1 MKNLEK
7 QEAELER
14 LKQIIAQS
22 AGLVKLVC
30 GVCNGAAHALALEAH
45 DQLRGLPCAR
55 RQIKGGRTVW
65 QSFERALDCYQDYAN
80 RLLYTDGN
88 WFFHLAY
95 MDEATRKRYGNIT
108 DEDYFEMWTSMGAAI
123 YDEHRALA
131 TCLQNKWR
139 LYLEAQGVKD
149 SSAKAWCIT
158 AMIGFGIASM
168 AYQYSVK
175 QAAALLPNVRFSA
188 FERIFKS
195 FDLSTVGRMWM
206 SALDDLDRRALLLA
220 QDAIDKDAGVKN
232 IKVSVEQLQ
241 DAWLSDESLAEAM
254 RLSVTDF
261 EEVFRTKGEQKKRL
275 REIDELEEALKAESS
290 RACKK

>member
-1 MKNLEK
+1 MKNLEI

-30 GVCNGAAHALALEAH
+30 GVCNGAAHALALEAR

-65 QSFERALDCYQDYAN
+65 QSFERALDAYQEYTH
-80 RLLYTDGN
+80 RLLYTEEN
-88 WFFHLAY
+88 RFFHLDD
-95 MDEATRKRYGNIT
+95 MDAATRKRYGNIT

-139 LYLEAQGVKD
+139 LYLEANGVKD

-168 AYQYSVK
+168 GYQSSVK
-175 QAAALLPNVRFSA
+175 QAAEQLPSVRFSA
-188 FERIFKS
+188 FERIFKA
-195 FDLSTVGRMWM
+195 FDLTTVGRMWL
-206 SALDDLDRRALLLA
+206 SACDDLDRRALLLA

-261 EEVFRTKGEQKKRL
+261 EEVFRTKGEVKKSL
-275 REIDELEEALKAESS
+275 RKIDEFEEELKAE
-290 RACKK
+290 RKAP

>member
-188 FERIFKS
+188 FERIFNA
-195 FDLSTVGRMWM
+195 FDLTTVGRMWM
-206 SALDDLDRRALLLA
+206 SACDDLDRRALLLA

-275 REIDELEEALKAESS
+275 REIDELEEALKAE
-290 RACKK
+290 RKAP

>member
-108 DEDYFEMWTSMGAAI
+108 DEDYFEMWISMGAAI